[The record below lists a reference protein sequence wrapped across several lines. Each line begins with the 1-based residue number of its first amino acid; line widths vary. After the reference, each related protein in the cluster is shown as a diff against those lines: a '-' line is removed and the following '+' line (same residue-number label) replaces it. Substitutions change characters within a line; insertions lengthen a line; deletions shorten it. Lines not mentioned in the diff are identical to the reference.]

1 MKNIKKQ
8 NKGITLIVLVITIV
22 VLIILASI
30 SIGSLLGSKGII
42 NQSNFSVYGSK
53 IRDYQRE
60 LEEYIATEQAI
71 NDKED
76 VIIYTSDKDEIK
88 RIITSMS
95 DEDAE
100 KFVIQ
105 NNELKYNPDNV
116 DDKEKDWLA
125 ELGMLAMEAI
135 FAIVFMSGDKV
146 YKTIYS
152 NKVEFPTINPTSSAG
167 GFSGWFYDEE
177 GTTQA
182 NVGDELTEN
191 ITLYAKYEE
200 TGFLATF
207 MVDGEVYE
215 EIRGEVLAFPT
226 IDPSKDNVK
235 FTGWYYDETYTK
247 EASVGDVLV
256 ANTTLYSKWNSYI
269 TNKLDGNDIFMV
281 SYIGE
286 KTNTDWYYV
295 NSKEELYNIPSNNI
309 LNIDVIKEETIG
321 MCKYPAWVKLR
332 LF

>member
-125 ELGMLAMEAI
+125 ELGILAMEAI

-177 GTTQA
+177 GTMQA

-226 IDPSKDNVK
+226 TDPTKANVK
-235 FTGWYYDETYTK
+235 FTGWYYDEAYTK

-256 ANTTLYSKWNSYI
+256 SNTTLYSKWNSYI
-269 TNKLDGNDIFMV
+269 TNKLNGTCISMITYSDSTTSTG
-281 SYIGE
+281 
-286 KTNTDWYYV
+286 WYYINNEAELDNIQDDNV
-295 NSKEELYNIPSNNI
+295 NYLDTLKGFVMDFPTWI
-309 LNIDVIKEETIG
+309 
-321 MCKYPAWVKLR
+321 KLR
-332 LF
+332 